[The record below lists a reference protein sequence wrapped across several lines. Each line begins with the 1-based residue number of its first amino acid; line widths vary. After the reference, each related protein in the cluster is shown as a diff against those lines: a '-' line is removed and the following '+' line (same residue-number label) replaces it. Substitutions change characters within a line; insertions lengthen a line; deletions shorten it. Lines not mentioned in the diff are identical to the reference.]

1 MERVQLSFPK
11 GGIIL
16 MVDSF
21 YVVFTFWSSVQ
32 TLILIVSSRELRG
45 NVISV
50 FQIVKQ
56 SFHTYTNQPAVAQ

>member
-56 SFHTYTNQPAVAQ
+56 SFHTYTNQPSVAQ